1 MLEKNCKFSLKFEEK
16 GRVRP
21 DWTNIKRTICALSFR
36 ANRVN
41 YIFTNEFMYSP
52 NYLFLTIT
60 IYTPTQNFLPSLY
73 RRNSRILNWHS
84 DISRLWFQSF
94 LLYHLCMDPM
104 LWLPKFI
111 LHFLNKF
118 HNFTTLLQLFY
129 LPKYPIFS
137 LFKCILCN
145 SNSNSLP
152 WSPISFFCS
161 VFWFVQLILSCN

>member
-60 IYTPTQNFLPSLY
+60 IYTPCQVYTGETPESSIGIQIFLDYDSSPFSYIIFAWILCSGYPS
-73 RRNSRILNWHS
+73 
-84 DISRLWFQSF
+84 SF
-94 LLYHLCMDPM
+94 STF
-104 LWLPKFI
+104 WT
-111 LHFLNKF
+111 
-118 HNFTTLLQLFY
+118 NFTISQLCFSCSIYQNIPFSPCLSAFY
-129 LPKYPIFS
+129 ATQIVTAFHDHPSAFS
-137 LFKCILCN
+137 SVYFDLF
-145 SNSNSLP
+145 S
-152 WSPISFFCS
+152 
-161 VFWFVQLILSCN
+161 